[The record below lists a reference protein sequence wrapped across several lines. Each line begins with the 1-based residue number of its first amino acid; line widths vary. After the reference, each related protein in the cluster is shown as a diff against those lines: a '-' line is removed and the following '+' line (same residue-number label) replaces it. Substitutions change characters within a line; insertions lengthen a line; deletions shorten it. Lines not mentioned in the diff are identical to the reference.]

1 MPSKTKVR
9 QKPDYILLITC
20 LVLITLGI
28 LILASASAAV
38 APRKFGSTFYFLKHQ
53 LLFGLLPGII
63 LGFWAFKKDL
73 TWFKKNAFWLFFS
86 NLILLL
92 IVVFPKIIGTNNTTL
107 RWLNLGPMS
116 FQPAE
121 LLKLTLILYW
131 ASWWSSFKNKDIKSK
146 NFSLLPFFTVIS
158 VIAVLLYLQ
167 PDISTLAVLIF
178 LAVLIYFL
186 SDAPFWHNIFI
197 ALLGAIGF
205 FLLMKSGYRGNRL
218 AVFLNPDVDP
228 MGIGYQLKQ
237 SLITVGSGGISGVGL
252 GFSTQKFGVFLPELI
267 SDSIFAIFAEETGF
281 IGSFVLISLFLIFL
295 WRGFRIA
302 YYSKN
307 KFNQLLAA
315 SIASWISLQAFI
327 NIGAMIGIVPL
338 TGIPLP
344 FISYG
349 GSALISE
356 LAGIGILLNIS
367 KKIS

>member
-1 MPSKTKVR
+1 MTHKAKAR
-9 QKPDYILLITC
+9 KKPDYILLGTC
-20 LVLITLGI
+20 VILIALGV
-28 LILASASAAV
+28 LILASVSAAV
-38 APRKFGSTFYFLKHQ
+38 APRKFDSTFYFLKHQ
-53 LLFGLLPGII
+53 LLFGLLPGIV
-63 LGFWAFKKDL
+63 LGLWAFKKDL
-73 TWFKKNAFWLFFS
+73 TWFRKKASLLFFL

-92 IVVFPKIIGTNNTTL
+92 IVVFPKIIGSNNTTL
-107 RWLNLGPMS
+107 RWLNLGPIS

-131 ASWWSSFKNKDIKSK
+131 ASWWSSFKDKDIKSK
-146 NFSLLPFFTVIS
+146 NFSLLPFFTIIS
-158 VIAVLLYLQ
+158 VIVVLLYLQ
-167 PDISTLAVLIF
+167 PDIGTLAVLLF
-178 LAVLIYFL
+178 LATLIYFL

-197 ALLGAIGF
+197 ASLGVISF
-205 FLLMKSGYRGNRL
+205 LLLMKSGYRGNRL
-218 AVFLNPDVDP
+218 TVFLNPDIDP

-281 IGSFVLISLFLIFL
+281 VGSFILIALFLIFL

-307 KFNQLLAA
+307 KFDQLLAA
-315 SIASWISLQAFI
+315 SISSWIAIQAFI

-356 LAGIGILLNIS
+356 LVGIGILLNIS
-367 KKIS
+367 KK

>member
-1 MPSKTKVR
+1 MPPKTKIR
-9 QKPDYILLITC
+9 QKPDYILLGTC
-20 LVLITLGI
+20 VILIILGI

-38 APRKFGSTFYFLKHQ
+38 GVKKFGSTFYLLNHQ
-53 LLFGLLPGII
+53 LLLGLFPGII
-63 LGFWAFKKDL
+63 LGFLAFKKDL
-73 TWFKKNAFWLFFS
+73 TWFKKNAIWLFFS

-92 IVVFPKIIGTNNTTL
+92 IVVFPKIIGTNHTTL
-107 RWLNLGPMS
+107 RWLGWGPVS

-131 ASWWSSFKNKDIKSK
+131 ASWWSSFKDKDIKSK
-146 NFSLLPFFTVIS
+146 NFSLLSFFTVIS
-158 VIAVLLYLQ
+158 VIVVLLYLQ
-167 PDISTLAVLIF
+167 PDIGTLAVLLF
-178 LAVLIYFL
+178 LAALIYFL
-186 SDAPFWHNIFI
+186 SDAPFWHNILIVSVGIISF
-197 ALLGAIGF
+197 L
-205 FLLMKSGYRGNRL
+205 LLMKSGYRSNRF
-218 AVFLNPDVDP
+218 AVFLNPNIDP

-237 SLITVGSGGISGVGL
+237 SLITVGSGGFSGVGF

-281 IGSFVLISLFLIFL
+281 IGSFILISLFLIFL

-307 KFNQLLAA
+307 KFEQLLAA
-315 SIASWISLQAFI
+315 SISSWITIQAFI

-356 LAGIGILLNIS
+356 LVGIGILLNIS